1 MNGLPSY
8 ILERR
13 EASVAFSMPQGEVPL
28 RPPGLRQLARLL
40 AGIADQMDP
49 LAPAVVHDEHGVA
62 APGVVRSERL
72 VPRFDY
78 APGPVTDPIPAKLRT
93 LGRRVSEALG
103 ADTALLYD
111 AADEIERLR
120 TLLTAGE

>member
-1 MNGLPSY
+1 MSGLPSY
-8 ILERR
+8 VIESRP
-13 EASVAFSMPQGEVPL
+13 ESVALSMPQSEVQL
-28 RPPGLRQLARLL
+28 QPPGLRQLARLL

-49 LAPAVVHDEHGVA
+49 PVVHDEHGVA
-62 APGVVRSERL
+62 APGVVRTERL

-78 APGPVTDPIPAKLRT
+78 APGPVTDPIPAKLRS
-93 LGRRVSEALG
+93 LGRRAGVALG